1 MTETVSVE
9 LEEQKKI
16 FNELI
21 KERSSEFMNLEK
33 MINPDNLIYE
43 YRTEEISPNIFRIY
57 QDPIKLFKDLRD
69 GNINLKEVLKD
80 QINFK
85 SDLDKNKKRK
95 SKIKIKRSNKCN
107 TRCWNS
113 FDFRENIIDSFR
125 DYSLLLSE
133 AKYRVKHGISVKILT
148 PKEMLQ
154 RLPIALAQLKA
165 GNTSEKL
172 SNEIRQIIYSQ
183 YWVK

>member
-1 MTETVSVE
+1 MKKNSQNLKRILILTETVSVE

-16 FNELI
+16 FNEVI

-43 YRTEEISPNIFRIY
+43 YKTEETSPKIFRIY

-85 SDLDKNKKRK
+85 SDLDENKKRK

-107 TRCWNS
+107 TRC
-113 FDFRENIIDSFR
+113 
-125 DYSLLLSE
+125 
-133 AKYRVKHGISVKILT
+133 
-148 PKEMLQ
+148 
-154 RLPIALAQLKA
+154 
-165 GNTSEKL
+165 
-172 SNEIRQIIYSQ
+172 
-183 YWVK
+183 